1 MKKKRYVGAAVFM
14 AAAIAA
20 SVPLGVNRS
29 LAKLR
34 ESAAEDYY
42 YDKTGY
48 IIYDGIDLREAAAA
62 NLITVAERYSAEN
75 PQLEKLMDE
84 LDYRIQVSAN
94 TLEMDDETFT
104 EIEAANA
111 ALDQPAYALAAELE
125 KLDLSEKDKKYP
137 AQLIA
142 QMDSEQ
148 DKIKRSSYNDHAREF
163 NAKVERM
170 KPLALVKPLAVFA
183 GPGAVAEE
191 AADDA
196 LEYAEESLEGRA
208 DETAGQAE
216 ERADQSAD
224 NVEGQARDF
233 AGEVGRQAEDLVDDA
248 ANWIE
253 ETVDE
258 LFE

>member
-1 MKKKRYVGAAVFM
+1 M

-29 LAKLR
+29 LAELR
-34 ESAAEDYY
+34 ESAADDYY

-62 NLITVAERYSAEN
+62 NLITVAERYSAGN
-75 PQLEKLMDE
+75 PQLEKLIDE

-104 EIEAANA
+104 EIAAANA

-125 KLDLSEKDKKYP
+125 KLELSEKDKKYP

-148 DKIKRSSYNDHAREF
+148 DKIQRSSYNDCAREF

-183 GPGAVAEE
+183 GPGAAAEE
-191 AADDA
+191 GADDA
-196 LEYAEESLEGRA
+196 LEYAEESFEGLM
-208 DETAGQAE
+208 DEIAGQVE
-216 ERADQSAD
+216 ERADQFAG
-224 NVEGQARDF
+224 NVE
-233 AGEVGRQAEDLVDDA
+233 EQAEGLANDA

-253 ETVDE
+253 EMVDGMTDG
-258 LFE
+258 LFN

>member
-1 MKKKRYVGAAVFM
+1 M

-170 KPLALVKPLAVFA
+170 KPLALVKPLAVFV
-183 GPGAVAEE
+183 GPGAA
-191 AADDA
+191 AADNG
-196 LEYAEESLEGRA
+196 LEYAEESLEERM
-208 DETAGQAE
+208 DETAEQAE

-253 ETVDE
+253 ETVDG